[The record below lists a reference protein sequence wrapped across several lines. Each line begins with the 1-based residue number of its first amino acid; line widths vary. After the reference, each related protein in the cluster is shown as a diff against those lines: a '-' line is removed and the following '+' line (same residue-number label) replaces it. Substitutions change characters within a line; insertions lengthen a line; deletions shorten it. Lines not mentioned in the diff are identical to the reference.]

1 MNVLSALIDIF
12 NNQLFF
18 CCPGSEF
25 GSDEDLDL
33 DERDD
38 ILEAE
43 AGDAEEINEDEL
55 RDQVGRV
62 HL

>member
-1 MNVLSALIDIF
+1 MDEEAELS
-12 NNQLFF
+12 
-18 CCPGSEF
+18 GSEV

-38 ILEAE
+38 VMEEE
-43 AGDAEEINEDEL
+43 AGDQEALPDEEEL
-55 RDQVGRV
+55 RNQVGRV